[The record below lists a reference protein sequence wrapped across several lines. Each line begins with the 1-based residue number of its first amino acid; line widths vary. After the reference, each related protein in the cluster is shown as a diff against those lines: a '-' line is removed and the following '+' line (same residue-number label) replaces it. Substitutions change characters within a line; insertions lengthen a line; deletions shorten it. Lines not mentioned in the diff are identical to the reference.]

1 MIGFYVLAL
10 GIAGALLWILYADVN
25 SERINLRLV
34 VFCVVSAG
42 AILWSILPRPDRFEP
57 PGPRVDPTQQ
67 PALFAELSRIAQS
80 VQQELPHE
88 VYFVPEV
95 NAWVA
100 QRGGV
105 MAFGS
110 RRVMVLGVPLMA
122 LLTVSQFRAVLAHEF
137 GHYYGGDTKL
147 GPWIYKTRAAIGR
160 TLRQLARSNSWLV
173 FLFKWY
179 GNMFLEI
186 TLGIS
191 RAQEYAADRI
201 AAQVA
206 GKTALVEGLKQ
217 QHRGAVAWE
226 AYLRGEVLPVL
237 ARGYSPPLAGGLA
250 QFLQA
255 PTINAQVQQSLDKE
269 LAGGEAD
276 SMDSHPALRE
286 RIAALPNLIGGISD
300 DPRPATALLADFGKS
315 DTSLFADPGGTKL
328 MPVSW
333 DRVLIDVYVPTW
345 QEETDYQKDAL
356 RGMTMV
362 DVPEQFSNGSLVQRL
377 KNPPDMVA
385 DEPQRVDIARNVVGC
400 ALCLVLLKN
409 GWTFHALPG
418 EMYAEKDGQKV
429 EPFTVVQKLDR
440 RQLTVEQWKEI
451 CSRAEILNLPLY
463 SESAHATAT
472 TDG

>member
-1 MIGFYVLAL
+1 MSLTARAVVAILLMIGFYVLAL

-226 AYLRGEVLPVL
+226 
-237 ARGYSPPLAGGLA
+237 
-250 QFLQA
+250 
-255 PTINAQVQQSLDKE
+255 
-269 LAGGEAD
+269 
-276 SMDSHPALRE
+276 
-286 RIAALPNLIGGISD
+286 
-300 DPRPATALLADFGKS
+300 
-315 DTSLFADPGGTKL
+315 
-328 MPVSW
+328 
-333 DRVLIDVYVPTW
+333 
-345 QEETDYQKDAL
+345 
-356 RGMTMV
+356 
-362 DVPEQFSNGSLVQRL
+362 
-377 KNPPDMVA
+377 
-385 DEPQRVDIARNVVGC
+385 
-400 ALCLVLLKN
+400 
-409 GWTFHALPG
+409 
-418 EMYAEKDGQKV
+418 
-429 EPFTVVQKLDR
+429 
-440 RQLTVEQWKEI
+440 
-451 CSRAEILNLPLY
+451 
-463 SESAHATAT
+463 
-472 TDG
+472 